1 MGGVCGKTST
11 KRKTATENPR
21 PNISVQTNTV
31 ERGIFFLTLVR
42 TNNQN
47 QVVNSNHNIIE
58 NPVQDELINVSINDE
73 ISSRAN
79 TNRRQLT
86 CNACR
91 YSFQNSREF
100 DIHFGYCGA
109 IRTNNMMHNRLS
121 EILQL
126 VNSLNRH
133 LQGDGTV
140 SLLQMLGQED
150 PEEVVDYFDW
160 EYSKTDNCETVWKK
174 AGIIN
179 LNSNCLFNNR
189 NRSPFDN
196 QAKRET
202 YDN

>member
-11 KRKTATENPR
+11 KRTTVSENPR
-21 PNISVQTNTV
+21 PNIPVVSNTNQTIT
-31 ERGIFFLTLVR
+31 ERCKSTLTTAR
-42 TNNQN
+42 TAGQN
-47 QVVNSNHNIIE
+47 QVVSSNRVVVENSPI
-58 NPVQDELINVSINDE
+58 QDEMINVSINDE

-79 TNRRQLT
+79 ANTRQFT

-133 LQGDGTV
+133 LQGDGRL
-140 SLLQMLGQED
+140 SLLQMLGQEE
-150 PEEVVDYFDW
+150 PEEVFDYFDW
-160 EYSKTDNCETVWKK
+160 EYSKTDNFETVWKK
-174 AGIIN
+174 KGIIN
-179 LNSNCLFNNR
+179 LNSMSYIYNTFR
-189 NRSPFDN
+189 N
-196 QAKRET
+196 
-202 YDN
+202 